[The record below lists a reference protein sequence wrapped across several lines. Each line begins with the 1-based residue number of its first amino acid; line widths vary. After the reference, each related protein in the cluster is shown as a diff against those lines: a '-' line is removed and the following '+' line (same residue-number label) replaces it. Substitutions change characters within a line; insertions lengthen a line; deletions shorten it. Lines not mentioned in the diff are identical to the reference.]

1 MNKVSEIQVSY
12 SSVESPK
19 VKISTTEKAY
29 RVLLENWDMNTIEL
43 CEEFKIL
50 FLNRANEVLR
60 IYHHSKGGKSGTV
73 VDQKLIFATALKCN
87 ASAIIVCH
95 NHPSGNLTPSDS
107 DIKLTKKLKK
117 CGSFLEINVMD
128 HLIISKNGYLSFI
141 NSGNM

>member
-12 SSVESPK
+12 SSAETPK
-19 VKISTTEKAY
+19 VKISTTENAY

-50 FLNRANEVLR
+50 CLNRANEVLG

>member
-12 SSVESPK
+12 TSAETPK

-50 FLNRANEVLR
+50 CLNRANEVLG